1 MLNGLL
7 STNHLLHN
15 QIECGSIPWMTPV
28 QKMLSQNADVTAF
41 AKVPATCAGVQ
52 NSADGTPG

>member
-1 MLNGLL
+1 M
-7 STNHLLHN
+7 
-15 QIECGSIPWMTPV
+15 

-52 NSADGTPG
+52 NSADMARQADALHIEREGF